1 MWPKNSQSDARIS
14 VVTDKRVFHLQLD
27 SVGKRYDFQSQ
38 FASVIDGLQPLAS
51 APSTRTS
58 AHASGAGTAAVR
70 SFRTSN
76 AYMRKSVRR
85 PKHSMVQDKH
95 EYKDE
100 LSEVSHPE
108 TSQERTEFFSRPYHK
123 VMMMMMM
130 MMMTMC
136 VCVCLHVIVCVCV
149 CLSACLSVLSS
160 LNDPFPTLYITAQ
173 VIVVGAGLAGITAA
187 KHLKEAHGIIDVLV
201 LGNQW
206 HSTQLHPTQ
215 LNSTQLHVAAFFPRC
230 AEATPRVGG
239 RVRPLQLPTLE
250 KVYLDAGGCECV

>member
-1 MWPKNSQSDARIS
+1 
-14 VVTDKRVFHLQLD
+14 
-27 SVGKRYDFQSQ
+27 
-38 FASVIDGLQPLAS
+38 
-51 APSTRTS
+51 
-58 AHASGAGTAAVR
+58 
-70 SFRTSN
+70 
-76 AYMRKSVRR
+76 
-85 PKHSMVQDKH
+85 
-95 EYKDE
+95 
-100 LSEVSHPE
+100 
-108 TSQERTEFFSRPYHK
+108 
-123 VMMMMMM
+123 
-130 MMMTMC
+130 MC
-136 VCVCLHVIVCVCV
+136 VSSCHRVCVCV